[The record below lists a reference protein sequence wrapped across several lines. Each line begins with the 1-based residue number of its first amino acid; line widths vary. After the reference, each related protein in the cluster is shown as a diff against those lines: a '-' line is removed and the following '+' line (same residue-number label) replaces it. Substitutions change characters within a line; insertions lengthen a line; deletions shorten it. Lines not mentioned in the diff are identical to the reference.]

1 MNVTPIANPL
11 TGEHLAATSPVLK
24 PETEAGWPQRLNFW
38 AGRALTA
45 EALELEQENRA
56 ARLATWGRVP
66 TSGIVSGLEVALEA
80 PPGAGPLTPTN
91 HFLHV
96 QPGHGIS
103 ATGEDIVVP
112 RPLRVPLKDI
122 EVQLAR
128 FTELTKLPSS
138 AKNDVLI
145 DLGGSRLRVHTF
157 HEDYV
162 PWAAVLLLRPAE
174 LRQFGKHVPTDPC
187 ELDPSR
193 DPFADERRLDAAL
206 FRLVTLPS
214 NLRHHKLLTGTAVV
228 NGPHWRNLL
237 AHVVFSTEAAGS
249 ARQYLRY
256 YRSHHAKD
264 RWETVLGAGD
274 VFPWEM
280 LGVPLA
286 LFGIERVPATAK
298 RRYFLDRAAIAR
310 PGGRA
315 RPRTRLAA
323 RMATG
328 DPGAKRPAGNG
339 TPALWRARVD
349 QFAEHLSALD
359 TAVPAEQAERF
370 RFLPPA
376 GLLPRAALDFL
387 TTAQALMPA
396 PPAGVVPDRAAV
408 SHFFPSEYSLEAV
421 PTVLEDLDAALTA
434 SAPMEPFDF
443 EQADLVRVLVPVP
456 QRVFDPRLLVVELE
470 DPLFRAEL
478 ARLYAL
484 RQDWRQRRDYVLE
497 RRDDLLQVIRGGPV
511 RPKLDP
517 GQTEPEPVETLLSIA
532 LPCALVPPKA
542 DGPWKLPIDF
552 SPALPAQKL
561 EAIRVH
567 MHFHEGQPPATIEL
581 RWRAVSGGE
590 ISDIWNVMP
599 AVTVANSALEPNGE
613 AVAASLWRVFSRT
626 PAELGFAEDEE
637 IAGVTIV
644 LSGGRAA
651 IGRVVARENG
661 VNADLTVFEPALPI
675 KEGTVPPHGWPCVS
689 NALLL
694 APFED
699 LYKPVPA
706 DGVVFEDHLDAL
718 SPLLEEFEEELLK
731 LDPRLLP
738 PLQIEAVGLERLL
751 ALVERATNK
760 ADETVDLAFERV
772 QAHLQRVRAV
782 MLGEEEA
789 EEAQSSPAV
798 ASLVRGKK
806 ASVPATKLGE
816 RMQIDPSLTQKP
828 NVAATKVQA
837 KMEGLTSTATTGVKD
852 RRLTFHR
859 RFHYGEVYAA
869 YESLRACLL
878 DVLKSLTHLKVGFD
892 DDILPEVD
900 EVTNPNGTTWQ
911 PVPFSTLRLAKG
923 DFFSRLRITN
933 FVQETGEEGNKRL
946 VEQSGEILS
955 KAIHRGNVI
964 LLILR
969 KVEEYITRRRELIER
984 GRAALFAAREQA
996 RAANMRLGLLDPRLA
1011 EARHDVGVARALR
1024 QEERERV
1031 AAINERRDTIVRD
1044 EVRFLAY
1051 VRPRAVE
1058 PVRRTAPSWRLEQSD
1073 ALAPVPACLQQH
1085 DEPPDPLRAYVQ
1097 LFRHSPARW
1106 FTVIGPRL
1114 KELNTKEKL
1123 VELLSAARRSALD
1136 FTAEKRLAF
1145 SSPGF
1150 AAATQT
1156 VLRSSYS
1163 LIEGFRA
1170 AGAALQVPR
1179 AELISWENLRREAEQ
1194 HASLRDII
1202 AGRHGHAALARAAAD
1217 ELELIEQV
1225 ATCLHAEFAAVAPA
1239 IRLGWVQRYSEFDKP
1254 SPLRDLTV
1262 LPRFGSL
1269 PRAARRRFQ
1278 AFVDWLFGR
1287 VDLKQRAAFN
1297 LINDLVR
1304 LCLLLASHAPVKKLI
1319 AGHVPRP
1326 VPARPGAL
1334 IPIRPINPAQVR
1346 VGMEFHVWQASTIV
1360 ARGHVEDLRDG
1371 EVSAR
1376 VERAQ
1381 TATTMIDQ
1389 TMRVQFV
1396 APAFGFAAQFA
1407 QR

>member
-11 TGEHLAATSPVLK
+11 PGEHLAGTSPTLR
-24 PETEAGWPQRLNFW
+24 PETDAGWQQRLNFW
-38 AGRALTA
+38 PGRALTA

-56 ARLATWGRVP
+56 ARLATWARVG
-66 TSGIVSGLEVALEA
+66 TSGIVAGLEVALEA
-80 PPGAGPLTPTN
+80 PPGAGSLTPNN

-112 RPLRVPLKDI
+112 RPLRVELDNI
-122 EVQLAR
+122 AVQLAR
-128 FTELTKLPSS
+128 YTELETLPPG
-138 AKNDVLI
+138 NEDVLI
-145 DLGGSRLRVHTF
+145 DLGNSRLRVHTF
-157 HEDYV
+157 HDNYV
-162 PWAAVLLLRPAE
+162 PWAAVLVLRPAE
-174 LRQFGKHVPTDPC
+174 VRQFGKLDPTDPC

-193 DPFADERRLDAAL
+193 DPFADERRLDSAL
-206 FRLVTLPS
+206 FRLVVLPS
-214 NLRHHKLLTGTAVV
+214 KLRHHPLLSGAT
-228 NGPHWRNLL
+228 NEPRWRNRL
-237 AHVVFSTEAAGS
+237 AHVVFSTEAADS

-256 YRSHHAKD
+256 FRSHHAKD
-264 RWETVLGAGD
+264 RWETWLAAGGI
-274 VFPWEM
+274 FPWEM

-286 LFGIERVPATAK
+286 LFSIERVPATGR
-298 RRYFLDRAAIAR
+298 RRYFLDRATVAR

-328 DPGAKRPAGNG
+328 DPGMIRPPGNG

-359 TAVPAEQAERF
+359 TAVPEEQAERF
-370 RFLPPA
+370 QFLPPA

-387 TTAQALMPA
+387 TTEQALLL
-396 PPAGVVPDRAAV
+396 PPPPPGINPDRAAV
-408 SHFFPSEYSLEAV
+408 SHFFPEDYLLEAV
-421 PTVLEDLDAALTA
+421 PTVLEDLDAALAA

-443 EQADLVRVLVPVP
+443 EQADLVRMLVPVP
-456 QRVFDPRLLVVELE
+456 QRAFDPRLLVVELE

-484 RQDWRQRRDYVLE
+484 RQDWRQRRDYVLG
-497 RRDDLLQVIRGGPV
+497 RRDDLQQLIRGGPR
-511 RPKLDP
+511 RPRVDP
-517 GQTEPEPVETLLSIA
+517 GQTEPEPVETLSSIA
-532 LPCALVPPKA
+532 LPCALIPPKA
-542 DGPWKLPIDF
+542 DGPWKLPITF
-552 SPALPAQKL
+552 SVPHVAGQLAAL
-561 EAIRVH
+561 RVQ
-567 MHFHEGQPPATIEL
+567 MHFDEGQPPATVEL
-581 RWRAVSGGE
+581 RWRVAGGRE
-590 ISDIWNVMP
+590 ISDVWNVMP
-599 AVTVANSALEPNGE
+599 PLTVADSALEPNGV
-613 AVAASLWRVFSRT
+613 AVAASLWRVFSKT
-626 PAELGFAEDEE
+626 PAQLGLTALEQ
-637 IAGVTIV
+637 ITGVTIV

-651 IGRVVARENG
+651 IGRISALENT
-661 VNADLTVFEPALPI
+661 NFDRTLFRPIRPATEKKL
-675 KEGTVPPHGWPCVS
+675 PPHGWPSVA
-689 NALLL
+689 NALLR
-694 APFED
+694 APFEGR
-699 LYKPVPA
+699 YRPAPA
-706 DGVVFEDHLDAL
+706 DGLNFEDHLDAL
-718 SPLLEEFEEELLK
+718 APLFEEFDEELRK
-731 LDPRLLP
+731 LDPRLQA
-738 PLQIEAVGLERLL
+738 PLHIHAVGLERLL
-751 ALVERATNK
+751 TLVERETNK

-798 ASLVRGKK
+798 ASLIK
-806 ASVPATKLGE
+806 ATKARVPAGKLGE
-816 RMQIDPSLTQKP
+816 RMSIDPSFTKPP
-828 NVAATKVQA
+828 NVANIKVVSSGERLA
-837 KMEGLTSTATTGVKD
+837 STATATVAK
-852 RRLTFHR
+852 RKLNFTR

-878 DVLKSLTHLKVGFD
+878 DVLKSLSHLKVGFD
-892 DDILPEVD
+892 DGDLPEVEEVID
-900 EVTNPNGTTWQ
+900 PVTNVTQ
-911 PVPFSTLRLAKG
+911 PVRFSTLRLANVA
-923 DFFSRLRITN
+923 FYSRLQVRN
-933 FVQETGEEGNKRL
+933 FAQEQGGNL
-946 VEQSGEILS
+946 VDQSGEILS
-955 KAIHRGNVI
+955 KAIHRGNII
-964 LLILR
+964 LLVLR
-969 KVEEYITRRRELIER
+969 KVEEYIVRRRELLAR
-984 GRAALFAAREQA
+984 GEAALAAAREQV
-996 RAANMRLGLLDPRLA
+996 RAANVRLGLLDPRLA
-1011 EARHDVGVARALR
+1011 ETRHDVGVARALR
-1024 QEERERV
+1024 QEERDRI
-1031 AAINERRDTIVRD
+1031 AAINHRRDAIIRD

-1051 VRPRAVE
+1051 VRPRAID
-1058 PVRRTAPSWRLEQSD
+1058 PVRRALPSWRLEASGT
-1073 ALAPVPACLQQH
+1073 LAPVPACLQKH

-1106 FTVIGPRL
+1106 FTNIGPRL
-1114 KELNTKEKL
+1114 RELNTKEKL
-1123 VELLSAARRSALD
+1123 IELLGAARRSALD
-1136 FTAEKRLAF
+1136 FTAERRIAF

-1163 LIEGFRA
+1163 LIERFRT

-1179 AELISWENLRREAEQ
+1179 ATLLSWENLLRDAEQ

-1217 ELELIEQV
+1217 ELELVEQV

-1239 IRLGWVQRYSEFDKP
+1239 TRLLWVERYSEFDKP
-1254 SPLRDLTV
+1254 SPLRDLTA

-1287 VDLKQRAAFN
+1287 VNLREREAFN

-1360 ARGHVEDLRDG
+1360 ARGRVEDLRDG

-1389 TMRVQFV
+1389 TMRVQFI
-1396 APAFGFAAQFA
+1396 APALGFAVQFA

>member
-11 TGEHLAATSPVLK
+11 PGEHLAGTSPVLQ
-24 PETEAGWPQRLNFW
+24 PETDAGWQQRLNFW

-56 ARLATWGRVP
+56 ARLATWGRVS
-66 TSGIVSGLEVALEA
+66 TSGIVAGLEVALEA
-80 PPGAGPLTPTN
+80 PTGGGALRPRN

-103 ATGEDIVVP
+103 ATGEDVVVP
-112 RPLRVPLKDI
+112 RPLRVPLDDI

-128 FTELTKLPSS
+128 FTELEKLPASE
-138 AKNDVLI
+138 KVDMLI
-145 DLGGSRLRVHTF
+145 DLGGSRLRVHPF
-157 HEDYV
+157 NKNYI
-162 PWAAVLLLRPAE
+162 PWAAVLVLRPTE
-174 LRQFGKHVPTDPC
+174 VRQFGKLDPADPC

-193 DPFADERRLDAAL
+193 DPFADERRQDAAL
-206 FRLVTLPS
+206 FRLVVLPS
-214 NLRHHKLLTGTAVV
+214 NLRHHPLLTGAAVDS
-228 NGPHWRNLL
+228 PLWRNRL
-237 AHVVFSTEAAGS
+237 AHVIFSTEAAGS
-249 ARQYLRY
+249 PRQYLRY
-256 YRSHHAKD
+256 FRSKHAKD
-264 RWETVLGAGD
+264 RWETLLAAG
-274 VFPWEM
+274 VISPWEM

-286 LFGIERVPATAK
+286 LFGAERVPATAK
-298 RRYFLDRAAIAR
+298 RRYFLDRAAVAR
-310 PGGRA
+310 PGGRS

-328 DPGAKRPAGNG
+328 DTGLTRPAGNG

-349 QFAEHLSALD
+349 QFAEHLSALE
-359 TAVPAEQAERF
+359 TAVPAEQAESF
-370 RFLPPA
+370 QFLPPA

-387 TTAQALMPA
+387 TTAQALMP
-396 PPAGVVPDRAAV
+396 PPPVGVVPDRAAV
-408 SHFFPSEYSLEAV
+408 SHFFPADYLIEAV
-421 PTVLEDLDAALTA
+421 PTVLEDLDAALAA
-434 SAPMEPFDF
+434 SAPMDPFDF
-443 EQADLVRVLVPVP
+443 EQTDLVRVLVPVP
-456 QRVFDPRLLVVELE
+456 QRAFDPRLLVVELE

-484 RQDWRQRRDYVLE
+484 RQDWRQRRYYVLGRSE
-497 RRDDLLQVIRGGPV
+497 DLQRLIRGGPL
-511 RPKLDP
+511 RPRLDP
-517 GQTEPEPVETLLSIA
+517 AQTEPEPVETKSIVG
-532 LPCALVPPKA
+532 LPCALIPPRA
-542 DGPWKLPIDF
+542 DGPWTLPIDF
-552 SPALPAQKL
+552 DEPPLAGGL
-561 EAIRVH
+561 ETLRVR
-567 MHFHEGQPPATIEL
+567 MHFDEEQPPVSVEL
-581 RWRAVSGGE
+581 RWRVAATGREVS
-590 ISDIWNVMP
+590 DVWNVMP
-599 AVTVANSALEPNGE
+599 PLTVADSALEPNGL
-613 AVAASLWRVFSRT
+613 AVAASLWRVFSKS
-626 PAELGFAEDEE
+626 PAELGLTAQEK
-637 IAGVTIV
+637 IAGVKVI

-651 IGRVVARENG
+651 IGHVMARDKGASSDFTLFRPER
-661 VNADLTVFEPALPI
+661 PATETKLPS
-675 KEGTVPPHGWPCVS
+675 HGWASVS
-689 NALLL
+689 NALLR
-694 APFED
+694 APFEGR
-699 LYKPVPA
+699 YKPVPA
-706 DGVVFEDHLDAL
+706 DGVNFEDHLDAL
-718 SPLLEEFEEELLK
+718 APLFDEFEEDLLK
-731 LDPRLLP
+731 LDPRLRD
-738 PLQIEAVGLERLL
+738 PLHIQSVGLERLL
-751 ALVERATNK
+751 ALVERETNK

-782 MLGEEEA
+782 MLGEDEA

-798 ASLVRGKK
+798 AQLVRAKQARVPAATLGQRMSIDPNLTRKPDVANIK
-806 ASVPATKLGE
+806 VLPRSVP
-816 RMQIDPSLTQKP
+816 LTR
-828 NVAATKVQA
+828 
-837 KMEGLTSTATTGVKD
+837 TATALVKD
-852 RRLTFHR
+852 RKLNFTR

-878 DVLKSLTHLKVGFD
+878 DTLKSLTHLKVGFD
-892 DDILPEVD
+892 DDDLPEIEEVD
-900 EVTNPNGTTWQ
+900 PTPGGPPPRAVSFTTLRSAKVDFFLRLNVTNFQ
-911 PVPFSTLRLAKG
+911 
-923 DFFSRLRITN
+923 
-933 FVQETGEEGNKRL
+933 QEKDERT
-946 VEQSGEILS
+946 VDQSGEILS

-964 LLILR
+964 LLLLR
-969 KVEEYITRRRELIER
+969 KVEEYIERRRELLAR
-984 GRAALFAAREQA
+984 GRAALAAARQQV
-996 RAANMRLGLLDPRLA
+996 RAADVRIGLLDSRLA
-1011 EARHDVGVARALR
+1011 EARHDVSVARALR

-1031 AAINERRDTIVRD
+1031 GAINDRRDTIVRD

-1058 PVRRTAPSWRLEQSD
+1058 PVRRASPSWRLEQSGT
-1073 ALAPVPACLQQH
+1073 LAPVPACLQQH

-1097 LFRHSPARW
+1097 LFRHSPVRW
-1106 FTVIGPRL
+1106 FTHIGPRL
-1114 KELNTKEKL
+1114 RELNTKEKL

-1163 LIEGFRA
+1163 LIEGFRI

-1179 AELISWENLRREAEQ
+1179 PELRSWEDLRRDAEE

-1202 AGRHGHAALARAAAD
+1202 AGRHGNAALARAAAD

-1239 IRLGWVQRYSEFDKP
+1239 TRLVWVERYSEFDKP
-1254 SPLRDLTV
+1254 SPLRDLTA

-1269 PRAARRRFQ
+1269 PRTARRRFQ

-1287 VDLKQRAAFN
+1287 VDLKQREAFN

-1360 ARGHVEDLRDG
+1360 ARGRVEDLRDG

-1396 APAFGFAAQFA
+1396 APALGFAMQFA
-1407 QR
+1407 QH

>member
-11 TGEHLAATSPVLK
+11 PGEHLAATSPVLQ
-24 PETEAGWPQRLNFW
+24 PETDAGWQQRLNFW
-38 AGRALTA
+38 AGRSLTA

-56 ARLATWGRVP
+56 ARLATWGRVS
-66 TSGIVSGLEVALEA
+66 TSGIVAGLEVALEA
-80 PPGAGPLTPTN
+80 PPGGGALRPKN

-103 ATGEDIVVP
+103 ATGEDVVVP
-112 RPLRVPLKDI
+112 RPLRVPLDDI

-128 FTELTKLPSS
+128 FTELEKLPASE
-138 AKNDVLI
+138 KEDTLI
-145 DLGGSRLRVHTF
+145 DLGGSRLRVHPF
-157 HEDYV
+157 NKNYI
-162 PWAAVLLLRPAE
+162 PWAAVLVLRPTE
-174 LRQFGKHVPTDPC
+174 VRQFGKYDPADPC

-193 DPFADERRLDAAL
+193 DPFADERRQDAAL
-206 FRLVTLPS
+206 FRLVVLPS
-214 NLRHHKLLTGTAVV
+214 NLRHHPLLTGAAV
-228 NGPHWRNLL
+228 NSPLWRNHL
-237 AHVVFSTEAAGS
+237 AHVIFSTEAAGS

-256 YRSHHAKD
+256 FRSKHAKD
-264 RWETVLGAGD
+264 RWETVLAAGTIS
-274 VFPWEM
+274 PWEM

-286 LFGIERVPATAK
+286 LFGAEKVPATAK
-298 RRYFLDRAAIAR
+298 RRYFLDRAAVAR
-310 PGGRA
+310 PGGRS

-328 DPGAKRPAGNG
+328 DEGLTRPAGNG

-349 QFAEHLSALD
+349 QFAEHLGALE
-359 TAVPAEQAERF
+359 TADPAEQAKNF
-370 RFLPPA
+370 QFLPPA

-387 TTAQALMPA
+387 TTAQALMP
-396 PPAGVVPDRAAV
+396 PPPVGVVPDRAAV
-408 SHFFPSEYSLEAV
+408 SHFFPKDYLVEAV
-421 PTVLEDLDAALTA
+421 PTVLEDLDAALAA

-443 EQADLVRVLVPVP
+443 EQTDLVRVLVPVP
-456 QRVFDPRLLVVELE
+456 QRAFDPRLLVVELE

-484 RQDWRQRRDYVLE
+484 RQDWHQRRYYVLG
-497 RRDDLLQVIRGGPV
+497 RREDLQRLIGGGPL
-511 RPKLDP
+511 RPRLDA
-517 GQTEPEPVETLLSIA
+517 GLSEPEPVETKSSIG
-532 LPCALVPPKA
+532 LPCALIPPRA
-542 DGPWKLPIDF
+542 DGPWTLPIDF
-552 SPALPAQKL
+552 AVPPLAGSLDAL
-561 EAIRVH
+561 RVR
-567 MHFHEGQPPATIEL
+567 MHFDEEQPPATVEL
-581 RWRAVSGGE
+581 RWRVAATGREV
-590 ISDIWNVMP
+590 SDIWDVMP
-599 AVTVANSALEPNGE
+599 PLTVADSALEPNGP
-613 AVAASLWRVFSRT
+613 AVAASLWRVFSKSPT
-626 PAELGFAEDEE
+626 KIGLTAQEK
-637 IAGVTIV
+637 IAGVKII

-651 IGRVVARENG
+651 IGRVVARQKGTSSDFTLFRPER
-661 VNADLTVFEPALPI
+661 PASDEKL
-675 KEGTVPPHGWPCVS
+675 PPHGWPSVS
-689 NALLL
+689 NALLR
-694 APFED
+694 APFEGR
-699 LYKPVPA
+699 YKPLPG
-706 DGVVFEDHLDAL
+706 DGVNFEDHLDAL
-718 SPLLEEFEEELLK
+718 APLFDEFEEDLRK
-731 LDPRLLP
+731 LDPRLHS
-738 PLQIEAVGLERLL
+738 PLHIQSVGLERLL
-751 ALVERATNK
+751 ALVERETNK

-782 MLGEEEA
+782 MLGEDEA

-798 ASLVRGKK
+798 ASLVLAKQT
-806 ASVPATKLGE
+806 SVAATKLGE
-816 RMQIDPSLTQKP
+816 RMQIDPSLTKKP
-828 NVAATKVQA
+828 DLASIKVLSRSA
-837 KMEGLTSTATTGVKD
+837 PLSATATALVKD
-852 RRLTFHR
+852 RRLNFTR

-892 DDILPEVD
+892 EDDLPEIGED
-900 EVTNPNGTTWQ
+900 TPGPNLK
-911 PVPFSTLRLAKG
+911 PVSFKVLRSSSVAFISL
-923 DFFSRLRITN
+923 LRVSN
-933 FVQETGEEGNKRL
+933 FVQEKDQGNID
-946 VEQSGEILS
+946 QSGEILS

-964 LLILR
+964 LLVLR
-969 KVEEYITRRRELIER
+969 KVEEYIERRRELLAR
-984 GRAALFAAREQA
+984 GRAALAAARLQV
-996 RAANMRLGLLDPRLA
+996 RAADVRLGLLDSRLA

-1031 AAINERRDTIVRD
+1031 GAINDRRDTIVRD

-1058 PVRRTAPSWRLEQSD
+1058 PVRRALPSWRLEQSGT
-1073 ALAPVPACLQQH
+1073 LAPVPACLQQH

-1097 LFRHSPARW
+1097 LFRHSPVRW
-1106 FTVIGPRL
+1106 FTAIGPRL
-1114 KELNTKEKL
+1114 RELNTKEKL
-1123 VELLSAARRSALD
+1123 VELLSAARRSAID

-1150 AAATQT
+1150 AAATLT
-1156 VLRSSYS
+1156 VLQSSYS

-1170 AGAALQVPR
+1170 AGAALQVPKP
-1179 AELISWENLRREAEQ
+1179 ELRSWEDLRRDAEE

-1202 AGRHGHAALARAAAD
+1202 AGRHGDAALARAAAD

-1239 IRLGWVQRYSEFDKP
+1239 IRLIWVERYSEFDKP

-1287 VDLKQRAAFN
+1287 VDFKQREAFN

-1334 IPIRPINPAQVR
+1334 IPIRPINPMQVR

-1360 ARGHVEDLRDG
+1360 ARGRVEDLRDG

-1396 APAFGFAAQFA
+1396 APALGFAMQFA